1 MIEVDHLTK
10 SYGPVA
16 AIRDVSFTVSPGQI
30 VGFLGPNG
38 AGKSTTMR
46 ILACFMP
53 ASSGAAR
60 VAGYDVFRQSM
71 EVRRR
76 IGYLPE
82 NVPLYT
88 DMRVAAYLDFV
99 AEVKGVGRAE
109 RRRRVADVMDRCMV
123 ADVQNRLIGKL
134 SKGYRQRV
142 GLAQAIVNDPEVLI
156 LDEPTI
162 GLDPK
167 QITEIRSLIKSLA
180 GQHTVILSTHILPEV
195 SMVCGGVV
203 LINQGGDDARGG
215 LHPGRRGRGIRGVG
229 GRRGRRGGHGVVKI
243 WAIFK
248 KEMRLYF
255 TSPVAW
261 VVFTIF
267 LLIGGYFFY
276 SIFAFFTLAS
286 MQSAMNPAMAR
297 DLNVTDSVMRPL
309 FSNISVILLLLLPLV
324 TMRLFAEERR
334 SGTIELLLTYPV
346 RDGAV
351 LAGKYLAALALYAI
365 MIGLTLL
372 YPGIVVYFARL
383 EWGPILTGYLG
394 LLLMGAT
401 FIAVGVFA
409 SSLTENQIVAAITT
423 FGALLIFWILGWSA
437 DYAGGTAGRVLQ
449 FLSILEHNDSF
460 SKGVLDTKDVLYYVN
475 FTVLALFLT
484 SRSLEARRWKG

>member
-1 MIEVDHLTK
+1 M
-10 SYGPVA
+10 
-16 AIRDVSFTVSPGQI
+16 
-30 VGFLGPNG
+30 
-38 AGKSTTMR
+38 
-46 ILACFMP
+46 
-53 ASSGAAR
+53 
-60 VAGYDVFRQSM
+60 
-71 EVRRR
+71 
-76 IGYLPE
+76 
-82 NVPLYT
+82 
-88 DMRVAAYLDFV
+88 
-99 AEVKGVGRAE
+99 
-109 RRRRVADVMDRCMV
+109 
-123 ADVQNRLIGKL
+123 
-134 SKGYRQRV
+134 
-142 GLAQAIVNDPEVLI
+142 
-156 LDEPTI
+156 
-162 GLDPK
+162 
-167 QITEIRSLIKSLA
+167 
-180 GQHTVILSTHILPEV
+180 
-195 SMVCGGVV
+195 
-203 LINQGGDDARGG
+203 
-215 LHPGRRGRGIRGVG
+215 
-229 GRRGRRGGHGVVKI
+229 KI

-267 LLIGGYFFY
+267 LLIAGYFFY

-286 MQSAMNPAMAR
+286 MQSAMNPQMGR

-309 FSNISVILLLLLPLV
+309 FSNISVILLLLMPLV

-334 SGTIELLLTYPV
+334 SGTIELLLTFPV

-351 LAGKYLAALALYAI
+351 LAGKYLAALGLYAI
-365 MIGLTLL
+365 MIALTLL

-437 DYAGGTAGRVLQ
+437 DYAGGTAGKVLQ

-460 SKGVLDTKDVLYYVN
+460 SKGVLDTKDVLYYLN

-484 SRSLEARRWKG
+484 LRSLEARRWKG

>member
-1 MIEVDHLTK
+1 M
-10 SYGPVA
+10 
-16 AIRDVSFTVSPGQI
+16 
-30 VGFLGPNG
+30 
-38 AGKSTTMR
+38 
-46 ILACFMP
+46 
-53 ASSGAAR
+53 
-60 VAGYDVFRQSM
+60 
-71 EVRRR
+71 
-76 IGYLPE
+76 
-82 NVPLYT
+82 
-88 DMRVAAYLDFV
+88 
-99 AEVKGVGRAE
+99 
-109 RRRRVADVMDRCMV
+109 
-123 ADVQNRLIGKL
+123 
-134 SKGYRQRV
+134 
-142 GLAQAIVNDPEVLI
+142 
-156 LDEPTI
+156 
-162 GLDPK
+162 
-167 QITEIRSLIKSLA
+167 
-180 GQHTVILSTHILPEV
+180 
-195 SMVCGGVV
+195 
-203 LINQGGDDARGG
+203 
-215 LHPGRRGRGIRGVG
+215 
-229 GRRGRRGGHGVVKI
+229 KI

-267 LLIGGYFFY
+267 LLIAGYFFY

-286 MQSAMNPAMAR
+286 MQSAMNPQMGR

-309 FSNISVILLLLLPLV
+309 FSNISVILLLLMPLV

-334 SGTIELLLTYPV
+334 AGTIELLLTYPV

-365 MIGLTLL
+365 MIALTLL
-372 YPGIVVYFARL
+372 YPAIVVYFARL

-423 FGALLIFWILGWSA
+423 FGVLLIFWILGWSA
-437 DYAGGTAGRVLQ
+437 DYAGGTAGKVLQ

-460 SKGVLDTKDVLYYVN
+460 SKGVLDTKDVLYYLN

-484 SRSLEARRWKG
+484 LRSLEARRWKG

>member
-1 MIEVDHLTK
+1 
-10 SYGPVA
+10 
-16 AIRDVSFTVSPGQI
+16 
-30 VGFLGPNG
+30 
-38 AGKSTTMR
+38 
-46 ILACFMP
+46 
-53 ASSGAAR
+53 
-60 VAGYDVFRQSM
+60 
-71 EVRRR
+71 
-76 IGYLPE
+76 
-82 NVPLYT
+82 
-88 DMRVAAYLDFV
+88 
-99 AEVKGVGRAE
+99 
-109 RRRRVADVMDRCMV
+109 
-123 ADVQNRLIGKL
+123 
-134 SKGYRQRV
+134 
-142 GLAQAIVNDPEVLI
+142 
-156 LDEPTI
+156 
-162 GLDPK
+162 
-167 QITEIRSLIKSLA
+167 
-180 GQHTVILSTHILPEV
+180 
-195 SMVCGGVV
+195 
-203 LINQGGDDARGG
+203 
-215 LHPGRRGRGIRGVG
+215 
-229 GRRGRRGGHGVVKI
+229 VKI

-267 LLIGGYFFY
+267 LLIAGYFFY

-286 MQSAMNPAMAR
+286 MQSAMNPQMGR

-309 FSNISVILLLLLPLV
+309 FSNISVILLLLMPLV

-334 SGTIELLLTYPV
+334 AGTIELLLTYPV

-351 LAGKYLAALALYAI
+351 LAGKYLSAFALYAI
-365 MIGLTLL
+365 MIALTLL
-372 YPGIVVYFARL
+372 YPAIVVYFARL

-437 DYAGGTAGRVLQ
+437 DYAGGTAGKVLQ

-460 SKGVLDTKDVLYYVN
+460 SKGVLDTKDVLYYLN

-484 SRSLEARRWKG
+484 LRSLEARRWKG

>member
-1 MIEVDHLTK
+1 
-10 SYGPVA
+10 
-16 AIRDVSFTVSPGQI
+16 
-30 VGFLGPNG
+30 
-38 AGKSTTMR
+38 
-46 ILACFMP
+46 
-53 ASSGAAR
+53 
-60 VAGYDVFRQSM
+60 
-71 EVRRR
+71 
-76 IGYLPE
+76 
-82 NVPLYT
+82 
-88 DMRVAAYLDFV
+88 
-99 AEVKGVGRAE
+99 
-109 RRRRVADVMDRCMV
+109 
-123 ADVQNRLIGKL
+123 
-134 SKGYRQRV
+134 
-142 GLAQAIVNDPEVLI
+142 
-156 LDEPTI
+156 
-162 GLDPK
+162 
-167 QITEIRSLIKSLA
+167 
-180 GQHTVILSTHILPEV
+180 
-195 SMVCGGVV
+195 
-203 LINQGGDDARGG
+203 
-215 LHPGRRGRGIRGVG
+215 
-229 GRRGRRGGHGVVKI
+229 VKI

-261 VVFTIF
+261 VVLTIF
-267 LLIGGYFFY
+267 LLIAGYFFY
-276 SIFAFFTLAS
+276 SIFAFFTQAS
-286 MQSAMNPAMAR
+286 IQSAMNPQMGR

-309 FSNISVILLLLLPLV
+309 FSNISVILLLLMPLV

-351 LAGKYLAALALYAI
+351 LAGKYLAALGLYAI

-372 YPGIVVYFARL
+372 YPAIVVYFARL
-383 EWGPILTGYLG
+383 EWGPVFTGYLG

-460 SKGVLDTKDVLYYVN
+460 SKGVLDTKDVLYYLN

-484 SRSLEARRWKG
+484 LRSLEARRWKG

>member
-1 MIEVDHLTK
+1 M
-10 SYGPVA
+10 
-16 AIRDVSFTVSPGQI
+16 
-30 VGFLGPNG
+30 
-38 AGKSTTMR
+38 
-46 ILACFMP
+46 
-53 ASSGAAR
+53 
-60 VAGYDVFRQSM
+60 
-71 EVRRR
+71 
-76 IGYLPE
+76 
-82 NVPLYT
+82 
-88 DMRVAAYLDFV
+88 
-99 AEVKGVGRAE
+99 
-109 RRRRVADVMDRCMV
+109 
-123 ADVQNRLIGKL
+123 
-134 SKGYRQRV
+134 
-142 GLAQAIVNDPEVLI
+142 
-156 LDEPTI
+156 
-162 GLDPK
+162 
-167 QITEIRSLIKSLA
+167 
-180 GQHTVILSTHILPEV
+180 
-195 SMVCGGVV
+195 
-203 LINQGGDDARGG
+203 
-215 LHPGRRGRGIRGVG
+215 
-229 GRRGRRGGHGVVKI
+229 KI

-261 VVFTIF
+261 VVLTIF
-267 LLIGGYFFY
+267 LLIAGYFFY
-276 SIFAFFTLAS
+276 SIFAFFTQAS
-286 MQSAMNPAMAR
+286 IQSAMNPQMGR

-309 FSNISVILLLLLPLV
+309 FSNISVILLLLMPLV

-351 LAGKYLAALALYAI
+351 LAGKYLAALGLYAI

-372 YPGIVVYFARL
+372 YPAIVVYFARL
-383 EWGPILTGYLG
+383 EWGPVFTGYLG

-460 SKGVLDTKDVLYYVN
+460 SKGVIDTKYVLYYLN

-484 SRSLEARRWKG
+484 LRSLEARRWKG